1 MYNCRQSER
10 KPNYF
15 DVFLN
20 MHYLLKKY
28 LWVVARIHIVLICN
42 MESLWFV
49 IINFLL
55 LIMYSAV
62 SLYFCSFSLGKV
74 LSLLWIIIKVISIVP
89 IQHTRWEPRS
99 IYSNTNNTHTNTQ
112 MGDRHGCE
120 KDRQCMNMQTDRHS
134 APHVCVGCHT
144 CCRTSGSWQLPS
156 LRSCCR
162 RWHHRPGSPMT
173 CPHSYLITATR
184 GITVIWSQQHIGLHS
199 HLITAK
205 HRITQSPDHSNT

>member
-1 MYNCRQSER
+1 MWEKNQHQVSKFNCKNLFNPWELYNCRQSER

-120 KDRQCMNMQTDRHS
+120 KDRQCMNMQTNRQTLS
-134 APHVCVGCHT
+134 PSRLRRLPHLLQNF
-144 CCRTSGSWQLPS
+144 WQL
-156 LRSCCR
+156 
-162 RWHHRPGSPMT
+162 
-173 CPHSYLITATR
+173 A
-184 GITVIWSQQHIGLHS
+184 
-199 HLITAK
+199 AA
-205 HRITQSPDHSNT
+205 QSA